1 MSLSLS
7 LLAAFIGGMV
17 FWHFALLWFAQR
29 HVRVTYEP
37 GCEKCGT
44 EATLMVLE
52 HASCFQCILD
62 DTDVATRERTEE
74 IARIQRNT
82 DENVAKIKRELAAD
96 LARMEREHEEEH
108 RDEH

>member
-1 MSLSLS
+1 
-7 LLAAFIGGMV
+7 
-17 FWHFALLWFAQR
+17 
-29 HVRVTYEP
+29 
-37 GCEKCGT
+37 
-44 EATLMVLE
+44 MVLE